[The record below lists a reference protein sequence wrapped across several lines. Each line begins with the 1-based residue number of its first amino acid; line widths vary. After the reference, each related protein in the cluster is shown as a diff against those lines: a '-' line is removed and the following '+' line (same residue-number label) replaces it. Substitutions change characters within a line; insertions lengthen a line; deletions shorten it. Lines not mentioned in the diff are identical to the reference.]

1 MARRGLLGRRA
12 TSEEVPPQRTAP
24 ITPGNRPSAALPARL
39 GVGQASQRPV
49 TAARGLLVQACWR
62 RAQSSSC
69 TWLAMPSQSPLAR
82 GGEAEPRPS

>member
-1 MARRGLLGRRA
+1 MAGWGVRSGPLSISA
-12 TSEEVPPQRTAP
+12 TAVHRTNHPELPAE
-24 ITPGNRPSAALPARL
+24 GALPWRL

-69 TWLAMPSQSPLAR
+69 TWLAMPWQSPLAR
-82 GGEAEPRPS
+82 GGEAGVRRQ